1 MSFADALSL
10 INYTFVLFFGVCASF
25 ELAGFPFL
33 AHKKLYLLSLL
44 GFGSAQ
50 LLFYL
55 LLGETMVYR
64 CYPFLIH
71 LPLILLIHFV
81 LHRNLYFSFIAVLS
95 AYLLCT
101 PRKWLG
107 TLVSFCFDDSPV
119 AAYLTMILVT
129 IPLLFIVIHF
139 FAPYIA
145 KLKYENKTTLLLF
158 FLLPLG
164 YYVVE
169 YTFTVYTDL
178 LYTGG
183 AVVVEFTDSFIVMLY
198 FILSMLSIEFS
209 NQKNQAERENL
220 LLTAATQ
227 QAKKEIAQL
236 SDSQKQASIYRH
248 DLRHHMNFLQNCIQE
263 NKTEEAL
270 SYIQEICSGLT
281 NTQVTRYCSNDSVN
295 LILSSYVEKATAQ
308 QVNITICATAS
319 DFSRFQIT
327 DLCSLLA
334 NGLENALHACEK
346 MPVGADRYITL
357 KLYEKNSRLCIKLSN
372 SYASAPVFENDIPI
386 SSVSGHGIGVQSM
399 VSVVDRYQG
408 VYGFFAEDGEFRF
421 QASM

>member
-1 MSFADALSL
+1 M
-10 INYTFVLFFGVCASF
+10 
-25 ELAGFPFL
+25 
-33 AHKKLYLLSLL
+33 
-44 GFGSAQ
+44 
-50 LLFYL
+50 
-55 LLGETMVYR
+55 
-64 CYPFLIH
+64 
-71 LPLILLIHFV
+71 
-81 LHRNLYFSFIAVLS
+81 LS

-119 AAYLTMILVT
+119 AANLTMILVT
-129 IPLLFIVIHF
+129 IPLLLIVTHF
-139 FAPYIA
+139 FVPYIV

-220 LLTAATQ
+220 LWAYEHAGHPL
-227 QAKKEIAQL
+227 
-236 SDSQKQASIYRH
+236 
-248 DLRHHMNFLQNCIQE
+248 LQ
-263 NKTEEAL
+263 
-270 SYIQEICSGLT
+270 
-281 NTQVTRYCSNDSVN
+281 R
-295 LILSSYVEKATAQ
+295 
-308 QVNITICATAS
+308 
-319 DFSRFQIT
+319 RFCQP
-327 DLCSLLA
+327 D
-334 NGLENALHACEK
+334 
-346 MPVGADRYITL
+346 
-357 KLYEKNSRLCIKLSN
+357 
-372 SYASAPVFENDIPI
+372 
-386 SSVSGHGIGVQSM
+386 
-399 VSVVDRYQG
+399 SVVDRYQG